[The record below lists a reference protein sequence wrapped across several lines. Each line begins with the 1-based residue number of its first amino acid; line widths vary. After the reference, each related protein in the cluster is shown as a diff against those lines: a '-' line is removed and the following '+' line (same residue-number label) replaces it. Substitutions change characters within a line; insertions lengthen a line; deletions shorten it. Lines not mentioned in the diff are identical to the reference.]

1 MNPSPR
7 HGFFLS
13 IKWKALLL
21 SSIALIAVTGTLVTI
36 SHIELRGQFEQRRA
50 ELQNQYVRQVQGLLN
65 QSDMRLRQWSTAVA
79 SLLGDQAAGT
89 SASAGRLIEFERLAA
104 MLELDMGVE
113 SSALVGGRGQIMAAR
128 GADPGAKSR
137 IALAKTVQRV
147 LDTERPASLI
157 DCYNTCL
164 QYAVSPILGT
174 GEALVLG
181 VSLADVVL
189 DFQRV
194 SGTDLGLIVSQ
205 EGTNPINGDSERWLW
220 PWSAKVA
227 ALSNAPAN
235 LDILRVAARGT
246 TLSDSARGAIYV
258 EAKGREYELRLFPLA
273 GFDEREEAYL
283 AIIADISDS
292 VAKIRAA
299 LRRNLI
305 LGATGLVLSELLLLA
320 VLWAPLSRLRHAAA
334 KLPWLAEGEFAKVR
348 AAIAEIGHTRG
359 LRDEVDVLNDTA
371 ISLSRQL
378 ESLNTA
384 VAKQTRDLSEQMD
397 EITQQRNFVT
407 HVLETAQAIILTQD
421 RNNRILMIN
430 PYGQTLTGYSSSEL
444 KGRSFVALLARKE
457 TADNI
462 QSHLADLVAG
472 TRDHLEEECDIRCK
486 DQGLLNVVW
495 QHSRLREQADDAP
508 LILSVGMDITAR
520 KKAEMRLAWLAD
532 HDSLTGL
539 YNRRRFT
546 RELNDAVAA
555 ARRYRRTGAL
565 LFLDLDQFKYINDT
579 SGHHAGDRL
588 LQRLGELLPSI
599 LREVDVIGRL
609 GGDEFA
615 VILNQATADEAVQV
629 TKKILAHICEIE
641 FPVGE
646 QIHKLSASIGIA
658 LFPEHGINIE
668 DLLARAD
675 LAMYQVKDSGRGGWY
690 LLSGQDQSQRLMRE
704 RVFWKQR
711 VEHALKDK
719 LFLLYAQPILC
730 VRHRTISHYEVLL
743 RMQGDDGEIIGPTQF
758 IEVAERTGL
767 IHSIDRMVMAEA
779 IRYQALAMAQGLQI
793 TLTVNLSAHAFNNP
807 DLLNQLKQLLRET
820 GLDPQQLIFEMTET
834 AALAD
839 MVAARHL
846 MEAINDIG
854 CQFALDDFGTGFS
867 SFYYLKTLPFEFVK
881 IDGSFINR
889 LADRK
894 DDQVLVKAMGEIARA
909 FGKRTIAEQVED
921 PQALALLAE
930 YGIDYAQ
937 GYFIGRPI
945 PISDVLEAG
954 SSANRDA
961 AMSK

>member
-21 SSIALIAVTGTLVTI
+21 SSVALLAVTGTLVTI

-79 SLLGDQAAGT
+79 SLLGAQAAGT
-89 SASAGRLIEFERLAA
+89 SAAAGRLIEFERLAA

-113 SSALVGGRGQIMAAR
+113 SSALVGGRGQVMAAR
-128 GADPGAKSR
+128 GADPGAESR

-164 QYAVSPILGT
+164 QYAVSPILAT

-258 EAKGREYELRLFPLA
+258 EAKGREHELRLFPLA

-292 VAKIRAA
+292 MAKIRAA

-334 KLPWLAEGEFAKVR
+334 KLPWLAEGEFAKIR

-359 LRDEVDVLNDTA
+359 FRDEVDVLNDTA

-743 RMQGDDGEIIGPTQF
+743 RMRGDDGEIIGPTQF

-779 IRYQALAMAQGLQI
+779 IRYQALAMAQGLRI

-945 PISDVLEAG
+945 PITDVLEAG

-961 AMSK
+961 AMSG